1 MTEELPRKLPSVGCL
16 SASVLVLIFGSLAVW
31 TFGWDKWAY
40 VLFAG
45 MGGSVFGTYATVKAF
60 DRGPQRR
67 AAERER
73 AARAKNAVTN
83 ARRRHREWRRVG
95 AVLSAVAAVL
105 ACVPFD
111 RSLST
116 LLRAYEA
123 AEALH
128 DGEIGLTV
136 VGLARYTGFPGLL
149 HASAAALM
157 MAVTIVLF
165 TGLALLLASDVWLP
179 GKRNDAT
186 EADREPTR
194 PQAAPDSRR

>member
-1 MTEELPRKLPSVGCL
+1 MTQELPRKLPSVGCL
-16 SASVLVLIFGSLAVW
+16 SVSVLVLIFGSLAVW
-31 TFGWDKWAY
+31 TYGWDNWGY

-60 DRGPQRR
+60 DRGPKRR
-67 AAERER
+67 AAAR
-73 AARAKNAVTN
+73 AARAQEAVANAHWN
-83 ARRRHREWRRVG
+83 HREWRRVG
-95 AVLSAVAAVL
+95 AVLSAVTAVL
-105 ACVPFD
+105 ACVPFG
-111 RSLST
+111 RSVST

-123 AEALH
+123 AEALY
-128 DGEIGLTV
+128 DREIGYAV
-136 VGLARYTGFPGLL
+136 MGLARYTGFPGLL

-165 TGLALLLASDVWLP
+165 TGLALLLASDVWFP

-194 PQAAPDSRR
+194 PKAAPDSRR